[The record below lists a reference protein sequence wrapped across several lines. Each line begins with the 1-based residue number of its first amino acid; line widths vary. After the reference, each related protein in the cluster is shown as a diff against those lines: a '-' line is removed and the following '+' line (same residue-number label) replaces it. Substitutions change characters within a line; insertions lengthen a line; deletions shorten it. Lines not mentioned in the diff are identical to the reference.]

1 MSRKQQMLAVLDGQ
15 PTDRIPWVPRLDL
28 WYRANR
34 RAGTL
39 PARLPRATLA
49 ELVDELGWG
58 YHGVVPDYQ
67 DLRSPDD
74 DVHRALG
81 IFNLHS
87 MPFRT
92 VFEGIDWTVTHSG
105 DRTIVEYRTPA
116 GTLATRTVYD
126 ERMRAA
132 GITISHVE
140 RYAFHGPEDYRALEF
155 LFRHARAEPNYEG
168 YARQSER
175 IGDRGFVVGYL
186 SGAASPMHLIQRDL
200 MPLETFFFELYDRP
214 DDVRSLAEAI
224 GPYWQQTLDVAAK
237 CPAEVLLLGANYDSA
252 IQHPRFFREHI
263 GPALGE
269 FAATLHARGKYLL
282 THTDGE
288 NQGLL
293 EHYVAAGFD
302 IADSVCPWPMTR
314 LTIGQVREA
323 FGGRIT
329 IMGGIPSVALVK
341 DSMSD
346 AQFERFLDEFF
357 VQIGRGDHLI
367 LGISDTTPP
376 GAEFDRLL
384 AIAKRTDEF
393 GPVPGAP
400 QEAPS

>member
-28 WYRANR
+28 W
-34 RAGTL
+34 
-39 PARLPRATLA
+39 
-49 ELVDELGWG
+49 
-58 YHGVVPDYQ
+58 YQ

-116 GTLATRTVYD
+116 GTLTTRTVYD

-175 IGDRGFVVGYL
+175 IGDRGHERRD
-186 SGAASPMHLIQRDL
+186 AAPDL
-200 MPLETFFFELYDRP
+200 
-214 DDVRSLAEAI
+214 
-224 GPYWQQTLDVAAK
+224 G
-237 CPAEVLLLGANYDSA
+237 
-252 IQHPRFFREHI
+252 
-263 GPALGE
+263 
-269 FAATLHARGKYLL
+269 
-282 THTDGE
+282 DGE
-288 NQGLL
+288 SG
-293 EHYVAAGFD
+293 V
-302 IADSVCPWPMTR
+302 SVRP
-314 LTIGQVREA
+314 
-323 FGGRIT
+323 
-329 IMGGIPSVALVK
+329 
-341 DSMSD
+341 
-346 AQFERFLDEFF
+346 
-357 VQIGRGDHLI
+357 
-367 LGISDTTPP
+367 LG
-376 GAEFDRLL
+376 
-384 AIAKRTDEF
+384 
-393 GPVPGAP
+393 
-400 QEAPS
+400 